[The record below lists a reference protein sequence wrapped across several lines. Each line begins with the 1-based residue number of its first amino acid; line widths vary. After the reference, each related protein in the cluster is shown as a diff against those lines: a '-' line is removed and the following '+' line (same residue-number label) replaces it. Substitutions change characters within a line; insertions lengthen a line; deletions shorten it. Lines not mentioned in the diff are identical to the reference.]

1 MRFADPW
8 ALWLLATLPLLAWL
22 RGRVGPTPAVVF
34 PSADLVREAARE
46 VAPSHPG
53 RLRGALRLGALGLL
67 ILALAR
73 PQQGLGT
80 ADVEASGID
89 IVLAIDVS
97 GSMAA
102 LDFQSEGKPG
112 SRLDAVKKVVE
123 DFVAGRPNDRLG
135 LVAFAGRPYLV
146 SPLTLDHDWL
156 VRGLERLRIGLVE
169 DGTAIGS
176 GIASSVNRLRD
187 RRAKSRVVILLT
199 DGVNNSGKVS
209 PLTAADAARALG
221 VRVYTIG
228 AGTRGE
234 APMPIVDRSGRQ
246 RIVMTPVDVDE
257 ETLQKVAETTGAKFF
272 RATDT
277 DSLRRIYEEIDQ
289 LEKTTET
296 MKHFEEYRELFPW
309 VILGAL
315 SLLCLEALR
324 AASTRRGLP

>member
-1 MRFADPW
+1 VRFADPW

-22 RGRVGPTPAVVF
+22 RGRVGPAPAVVF

-234 APMPIVDRSGRQ
+234 APMPIVDRFGRQ

-309 VILGAL
+309 AILGAL

>member
-22 RGRVGPTPAVVF
+22 RGRVGPAPAVVF

-234 APMPIVDRSGRQ
+234 APMPIVDRFGRQ

-309 VILGAL
+309 AILGAL

-324 AASTRRGLP
+324 AASTRRELP

>member
-22 RGRVGPTPAVVF
+22 RGRVGPAPAVVF
-34 PSADLVREAARE
+34 PSADLVRQAARE

-234 APMPIVDRSGRQ
+234 APMPIVDRFGRQ

-324 AASTRRGLP
+324 AAGARRGLP

>member
-22 RGRVGPTPAVVF
+22 RGRVGPAPAVVF

-234 APMPIVDRSGRQ
+234 APMPIVDRFGRQ

-324 AASTRRGLP
+324 AAGARRGLP

>member
-22 RGRVGPTPAVVF
+22 RGRVGPAPAVVF

-234 APMPIVDRSGRQ
+234 APMPIVDRFGRQ

-309 VILGAL
+309 AILGAL

>member
-1 MRFADPW
+1 
-8 ALWLLATLPLLAWL
+8 
-22 RGRVGPTPAVVF
+22 
-34 PSADLVREAARE
+34 VRQAARE

-234 APMPIVDRSGRQ
+234 APMPIVDRFGRQ

-309 VILGAL
+309 AILGAL

>member
-1 MRFADPW
+1 VRFADPW

-234 APMPIVDRSGRQ
+234 APMPIVDRFGRQ

-309 VILGAL
+309 AILGAL

>member
-22 RGRVGPTPAVVF
+22 RGRVGPAPAVVF

-176 GIASSVNRLRD
+176 GIASSVNRLHD

-234 APMPIVDRSGRQ
+234 APMPIVDRFGRQ

-309 VILGAL
+309 AILGAL

>member
-22 RGRVGPTPAVVF
+22 RGRVGPAPAVVF
-34 PSADLVREAARE
+34 PSADLVRQAARE

-199 DGVNNSGKVS
+199 DGENNSGKVS

-234 APMPIVDRSGRQ
+234 APMPIVDRFGRQ

-309 VILGAL
+309 AILGAL

>member
-1 MRFADPW
+1 MRFGDPW
-8 ALWLLATLPLLAWL
+8 ALWLLATLPLIAWL
-22 RGRVGPTPAVVF
+22 RGRVGPAPAVVF

-234 APMPIVDRSGRQ
+234 APMPIVDRFGRQ

-309 VILGAL
+309 AILGAL

>member
-22 RGRVGPTPAVVF
+22 RGRVGPAPAVVF
-34 PSADLVREAARE
+34 PSADLVRQAARE

-234 APMPIVDRSGRQ
+234 APMPIVDRFGRQ

-309 VILGAL
+309 AILGAL

>member
-1 MRFADPW
+1 VRFADPW

-22 RGRVGPTPAVVF
+22 RGRVGPAPAVVF

-234 APMPIVDRSGRQ
+234 APMPIVDRFGRQ

-309 VILGAL
+309 AILGAL

-324 AASTRRGLP
+324 AASTRRELP

>member
-234 APMPIVDRSGRQ
+234 APMPIVDRFGRQ

-309 VILGAL
+309 AILGAL